1 MKSLKE
7 ASSAPKGIAGS
18 GFGGL
23 SWFRITERMA
33 CVPHAFWIVWAAKK
47 TLFSVA
53 VSSYVPSRGASARA
67 PAASRVH
74 LKRKITP

>member
-1 MKSLKE
+1 VKSLKE
-7 ASSAPKGIAGS
+7 ASSVPSGIAGR
-18 GFGGL
+18 GAGGL

-33 CVPHAFWIVWAAKK
+33 CVPQAFWIVCAAKK

-53 VSSYVPSRGASARA
+53 VSSYVPSIGASARA

-74 LKRKITP
+74 LNRKITP

>member
-1 MKSLKE
+1 VNSLKE
-7 ASSAPKGIAGS
+7 LSSSPRTI
-18 GFGGL
+18 GFRGAGGL
-23 SWFRITERMA
+23 SLLRMTERMA
-33 CVPHAFWIVWAAKK
+33 WVPQAFWIVWAAKK

-53 VSSYVPSRGASARA
+53 VVSYVPSSGASARA